1 MRRASTTHPSNPM
14 ARIPFVDTDSRPD
27 LAPLVERLRGQRRG
41 SLLNL
46 YRILLHS
53 PALAQSWL
61 EHINAVRWQTS
72 VDGRL
77 REIVIIRVAYLT
89 ESAYAKKQHVPR
101 LAIPEGL
108 SLAECEALADWRPA
122 TTFSPRE
129 RAALAYADA
138 ITREVTA
145 PDDVFAELAK
155 HFDSQAIV
163 ELTVMIGT
171 YNMHSRVIR
180 ALDIDVEKD

>member
-1 MRRASTTHPSNPM
+1 MAQASTQNPGISM
-14 ARIPFVDTDSRPD
+14 ARIPFVDVDKRPD
-27 LAPLVERLRGQRRG
+27 LAPLVEKLRGQRRG

-53 PALAQSWL
+53 PGLAESWL
-61 EHINAVRWQTS
+61 EHINAVRWKTS
-72 VDGRL
+72 IDGRL

-101 LAIPEGL
+101 LAVPEGVTVE
-108 SLAECEALADWRPA
+108 ECEALADWRKA
-122 TTFSPRE
+122 TTFSARE
-129 RAALAYADA
+129 QAALAYADA
-138 ITREVTA
+138 ITRDVTA
-145 PDDVFAELAK
+145 PDDVVTELKK
-155 HFDSQAIV
+155 HFNSQEIV